1 MKSFKDITER
11 LADRQVIRQRSAGSG
26 IAKAT
31 NFSLRLPAT
40 STMKK
45 KMDAV
50 MKKDAP
56 TRRKMSNLVT
66 SRETDKDGSLI
77 LYFKSARARKNF
89 QSMMN
94 EVSEEMPAN
103 NASGGAVA
111 GLGDQPPVSKKAQKK
126 KQKQGRIS
134 TRMMPAGMSESVENP
149 EYDPELGEMNIGEA
163 KATAR
168 NIVKGLSDADGP
180 FTVVAIKRNK
190 VIKQETTKRRDMLPA
205 IIKTMRKEVGS
216 GVTIGIEDKKGT
228 IRNTFKEDVELDEA
242 TNTRVVVDLNDAGNR
257 ARAVYRKMESEIA
270 GLDGYRESEFDRAK
284 NRATFHFDAKKHDKS
299 ERKKV
304 AGVIKKTKGADFHH
318 SMTEA
323 YTPDQRQAI
332 AKVKEI
338 LFRKNKIGFY
348 TATGKIMVSPK
359 DEKKAKELLDKAFGG
374 NFTKKTGLSV
384 KKGIGPKRDFK
395 INAGSVYEETFAGC
409 RVFKVSQEDYANC
422 VHPRQKNERWDRK
435 LNMEVCG
442 DIRKYA
448 HRNPGKAVIVQDE
461 KSGAMSY
468 LILSER

>member
-1 MKSFKDITER
+1 MKSFKEITER

-56 TRRKMSNLVT
+56 TRRKMSNLVVK
-66 SRETDKDGSLI
+66 RETDKDGSLV
-77 LYFKSARARKNF
+77 LYFKSARARKSF

-94 EVSEEMPAN
+94 EVAEEMPAN
-103 NASGGAVA
+103 NASSGSVA
-111 GLGDQPPVSKKAQKK
+111 GLGSQPPVKFSKKKRKEMARRSSP
-126 KQKQGRIS
+126 G
-134 TRMMPAGMSESVENP
+134 GMGESLDEV
-149 EYDPELGEMNIGEA
+149 

-168 NIVKGLSDADGP
+168 NIVKGLGDADGP

-205 IIKTMRKEVGS
+205 IVKTMRKDVGS

-228 IRNTFKEDVELDEA
+228 IRGTFREDVELDEA

-348 TATGKIMVSPK
+348 TASGKIMVSPK

-374 NFTKKTGLSV
+374 NFTKQTGLSV

-435 LNMEVCG
+435 LNMEVNG
-442 DIRKYA
+442 EIRKYA

-468 LILSER
+468 LILSEK